1 MANSEHS
8 DEFMDDGAP
17 LDTTAIEEITN
28 DPELSYAIKSSRRSL
43 LQHVAQQTPAC
54 TFAQL
59 RETHG
64 ADGGLA
70 ILSSIIFSCL
80 HSVLGGCNATV
91 DRKRCGQPMLWG
103 CLVRLYCDAC
113 FLKHSRSKR
122 ANCSSLHSQVIAD
135 VVASRLSRATV
146 MNATRMQKR
155 KAEEVPTPSKPA
167 KRARSSTGSV
177 SDPTSAL
184 QAINAPPFS
193 LVWTPSVGQFK
204 PRSVRLPMGA
214 LSLPV
219 QPRSETLVSEIMANV
234 VGGAALSSAQLSA
247 LTA

>member
-1 MANSEHS
+1 MS
-8 DEFMDDGAP
+8 DGEQSDDLMETDAP
-17 LDTTAIEEITN
+17 LDQSVEEITN

-43 LQHVAQQTPAC
+43 LQHVAQQTPTC

-64 ADGGLA
+64 PQGGLA

-91 DRKRCGQPMLWG
+91 NRKRCGQPILWG

-122 ANCSSLHSQVIAD
+122 ANCGSLHSQVIAE
-135 VVASRLSRATV
+135 VVASRLSRATM
-146 MNATRMQKR
+146 MNATRMKR
-155 KAEEVPTPSKPA
+155 KAEEGPTPSKPA
-167 KRARSSTGSV
+167 KRARSSTGPV

-219 QPRSETLVSEIMANV
+219 QPRSETLVSEIMTNV